1 MPNPVLPASFLP
13 VVEGYSFNSPQ
24 GVQRTEVMGGMPR
37 YAMQYD
43 RGVQEFRITMVM
55 NPDKFAIWNLF
66 FLRVIKKGAISFEM
80 QLDSGFGVSPHTC
93 NIVPGS
99 YNANLV
105 GGSFYSIT
113 FSVEAE
119 SSAYKISESEAQLIL
134 ALYTLYGDRYD
145 EVILGITRFATIDS
159 LVLDL

>member
-24 GVQRTEVMGGMPR
+24 GVQRTEVQGGMPR

-55 NPDKFAIWNLF
+55 KPEKFSIWNLF
-66 FLRVIKKGAISFEM
+66 FLRVIKKGSISFDM
-80 QLDSGFGVSPHTC
+80 QLDSGFGVEAHSC
-93 NIVPGS
+93 SILPGT

-105 GGSFYSIT
+105 NGSFYSVS

-119 SSAYKISESEAQLIL
+119 SSAYKFSMEDAQTMLD
-134 ALYTLYGDRYD
+134 LYALYGDNYD
-145 EVILGITRFATIDS
+145 DVLARIAKFANEDT
-159 LVLDL
+159 LVLQ